1 MTKDDLSPTQ
11 GISRTA
17 APPLSQP
24 SQPEA
29 KEEAPEPS
37 KVEKTA
43 LPELNMFQG
52 KGIYLH
58 AVA

>member
-17 APPLSQP
+17 APPISQP
-24 SQPEA
+24 NPPE
-29 KEEAPEPS
+29 E
-37 KVEKTA
+37 KVEAQPQPKAEKAA